1 MEIRT
6 KRDLSEGLTRNA
18 LLSGLLSAACGLAYA
33 AALVLEPA
41 RVPAGTLPQ
50 ALACLLAGALCLT
63 LWVLARRTA
72 FRTLPPKHERPSMS
86 SPIRYERPE

>member
-1 MEIRT
+1 MI
-6 KRDLSEGLTRNA
+6 SA
-18 LLSGLLSAACGLAYA
+18 LGIFPWAHSGVAYA
-33 AALVLEPA
+33 AALVLEPSL
-41 RVPAGTLPQ
+41 VPAGTLPQ

-72 FRTLPPKHERPSMS
+72 FRALPPKHERPSMS